1 MANYMTMLN
10 IEIERAALRVLMRLP
25 ANVGDLIDSK
35 IEQLANE
42 PDSLKNNVTRLVGT
56 KESRLRVGDWRVIF
70 RIDDDMLLIIKIA
83 PRSGAY
89 D

>member
-25 ANVGDLIDSK
+25 ANVGDLIESK

-70 RIDDDMLLIIKIA
+70 RIDNDVLLIIKIA
-83 PRSGAY
+83 PRGGAY